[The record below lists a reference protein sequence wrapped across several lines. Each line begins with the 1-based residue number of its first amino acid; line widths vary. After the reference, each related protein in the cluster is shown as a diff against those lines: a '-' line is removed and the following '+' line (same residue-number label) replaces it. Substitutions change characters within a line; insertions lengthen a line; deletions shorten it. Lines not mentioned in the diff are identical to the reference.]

1 MKLSTRTRYG
11 TRALLE
17 LALRK
22 EDTPVFLKDIAHE
35 QGISLAY
42 LEQLMAPLVAG
53 GIVRSTKGPK
63 GGISLAR
70 KPEDINM
77 AEITRLLEGTL
88 NPVECV
94 ADPSSCDRAELC
106 VTHDIWN
113 ELGEV
118 MNRFLGSITLKDLAE
133 RQESIDKAHKDM
145 YYI

>member
-22 EDTPVFLKDIAHE
+22 EDSPVFLKDIARE

-53 GIVRSTKGPK
+53 GVVRSTKGPR

-77 AEITRLLEGTL
+77 AEITMLLEGTL
-88 NPVECV
+88 GPVECV
-94 ADPSSCDRAELC
+94 ANPESCDRVDTC
-106 VTHDIWN
+106 VTHDVWN
-113 ELGEV
+113 RLGDV
-118 MNRFLGSITLKDLAE
+118 MNEYLKSITLKDLAE
-133 RQESIDKAHKDM
+133 RQESLDKAHKDM

>member
-17 LALRK
+17 LALRN
-22 EDTPVFLKDIAHE
+22 EDTPVFLKDIARE

-42 LEQLMAPLVAG
+42 LEQLMAPLIGG
-53 GIVRSTKGPK
+53 GIIRSTKGPK

-70 KPEDINM
+70 RPEDINM
-77 AEITRLLEGTL
+77 AEITLLLEGTL
-88 NPVECV
+88 GPVECV
-94 ADPSSCDRAELC
+94 ANPESCDRVDTC

-113 ELGEV
+113 RLGDV
-118 MNRFLGSITLKDLAE
+118 MHEYLQSITLKDLAE
-133 RQESIDKAHKDM
+133 RQESLDKAHKDM